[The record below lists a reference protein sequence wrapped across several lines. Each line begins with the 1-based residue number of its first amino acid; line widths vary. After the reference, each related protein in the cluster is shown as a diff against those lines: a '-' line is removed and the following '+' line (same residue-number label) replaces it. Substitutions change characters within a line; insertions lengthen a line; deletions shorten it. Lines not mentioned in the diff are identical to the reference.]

1 MSVSVVLAG
10 RYELRGVLGRGG
22 LADVYD
28 GWDQRLARAVAVK
41 VLRPEMASELQ
52 TRRRF
57 ESEARLAATLNHPN
71 VVAVHDSGDDHGAP
85 YIVMERLPGR
95 TLLDDLLAGPLPA
108 PRARTIL
115 TQTLDA
121 LGAAHAAGILHR
133 DIKPGNILFDAHG
146 TVKVTDFGIAK
157 SADTTH
163 TTAGEVLGTVAYLS
177 PDRIT
182 GKPASVTDDLYAVGV
197 VGYEALAGHRPYTG
211 DTILSLAHAIVH
223 GHHEPLTAVRP
234 DLAPTLTTVI
244 ERALSRDPQQRFA
257 TADQMRN
264 DLANPRRMSPPP
276 PTRVVT
282 PVPSVAVPPRPPAPP
297 RRSPG
302 AGVILGAVAAVL
314 VTIALLV
321 LAVASQDEGST
332 TGSTSVPPPTAPAPS
347 SYLTPA
353 ASPPATMISSE
364 PTAPAPQIVAPNGT
378 APGAGVDTGGG
389 NGNQG
394 GGNQGNGQG
403 GPGNGNQGNGNGG
416 NGNGNGGNSGGGR
429 GNGGG
434 N

>member
-1 MSVSVVLAG
+1 
-10 RYELRGVLGRGG
+10 
-22 LADVYD
+22 
-28 GWDQRLARAVAVK
+28 
-41 VLRPEMASELQ
+41 MASEPQ

-133 DIKPGNILFDAHG
+133 DIKPGNILFDADG

-157 SADTTH
+157 RADTAH

-182 GKPASVTDDLYAVGV
+182 GHPASVPDDLYAVGV
-197 VGYEALAGHRPYTG
+197 VGYEALASHRPFTG

-234 DLAPTLTTVI
+234 DLAPALTTVI
-244 ERALSRDPQQRFA
+244 DRALSRDSRSG
-257 TADQMRN
+257 
-264 DLANPRRMSPPP
+264 SPPP
-276 PTRVVT
+276 PRCARTSRTRAGCRRPRPGWSPLSRSLLSRSLRFPRVLPHRRAGR
-282 PVPSVAVPPRPPAPP
+282 PVP
-297 RRSPG
+297 G
-302 AGVILGAVAAVL
+302 
-314 VTIALLV
+314 
-321 LAVASQDEGST
+321 
-332 TGSTSVPPPTAPAPS
+332 
-347 SYLTPA
+347 
-353 ASPPATMISSE
+353 
-364 PTAPAPQIVAPNGT
+364 
-378 APGAGVDTGGG
+378 
-389 NGNQG
+389 
-394 GGNQGNGQG
+394 
-403 GPGNGNQGNGNGG
+403 
-416 NGNGNGGNSGGGR
+416 
-429 GNGGG
+429 
-434 N
+434 

>member
-41 VLRPEMASELQ
+41 VLRPEMASEPQ

-95 TLLDDLLAGPLPA
+95 TLLDDLLAGPLPV

-133 DIKPGNILFDAHG
+133 DIKPGNILFDADG

-157 SADTTH
+157 RADTTH

-223 GHHEPLTAVRP
+223 GHHEPLTAIRP
-234 DLAPTLTTVI
+234 DLAPALTTVF

-257 TADQMRN
+257 SAAQMRAA
-264 DLANPRRMSPPP
+264 LTNPRKIP
-276 PTRVVT
+276 PTRVFT
-282 PVPSVAVPPRPPAPP
+282 PVPVAADPPPAPAQP

-302 AGVILGAVAAVL
+302 TGVIIAAVAAVL
-314 VTIALLV
+314 VAIALLA

-332 TGSTSVPPPTAPAPS
+332 IGSTSVLSPSAPTPSSSLAPAAP
-347 SYLTPA
+347 
-353 ASPPATMISSE
+353 PPATMISTE
-364 PTAPAPQIVAPNGT
+364 PIAPAPDIVAPDDT
-378 APGAGVDTGGG
+378 APGGGAGTGGG

-394 GGNQGNGQG
+394 GGNRGNGQG
-403 GPGNGNQGNGNGG
+403 GPGNGNQGNGNG
-416 NGNGNGGNSGGGR
+416 NGNGGNNGGGR

>member
-1 MSVSVVLAG
+1 MPGSVVLAG
-10 RYELRGVLGRGG
+10 RYELREVLGRGG
-22 LADVYD
+22 MADVYD
-28 GWDQRLARAVAVK
+28 GWDHRLARAVAVK
-41 VLRPEMASELQ
+41 VLRPEMASEPQ

-121 LGAAHAAGILHR
+121 LGAAHAAGILHL
-133 DIKPGNILFDAHG
+133 DIKPCNILFDADG

-157 SADTTH
+157 SADTDH

-234 DLAPTLTTVI
+234 DLAPTPTTVI
-244 ERALSRDPQQRFA
+244 ERALSPDPQQRFA
-257 TADQMRN
+257 TATQMRAS
-264 DLANPRRMSPPP
+264 LANPRTMPPP
-276 PTRVVT
+276 PTQVVT
-282 PVPSVAVPPRPPAPP
+282 SIPAAAVPLGPPAQP

-302 AGVILGAVAAVL
+302 AGVIIGAVAAVL
-314 VTIALLV
+314 VTIALLA
-321 LAVASQDEGST
+321 LAFASRDEGST

-353 ASPPATMISSE
+353 PAPPATMISSE
-364 PTAPAPQIVAPNGT
+364 PIAPAPEIVAPDDT

-403 GPGNGNQGNGNGG
+403 GPGNGG
-416 NGNGNGGNSGGGR
+416 NGNGNGGNGGG
-429 GNGGG
+429 GGG

>member
-1 MSVSVVLAG
+1 MPGSVVLAG
-10 RYELRGVLGRGG
+10 RYELREVLGRGG
-22 LADVYD
+22 MADVYD

-41 VLRPEMASELQ
+41 VLRPEMASEPQ

-133 DIKPGNILFDAHG
+133 DIKPGNILFDADG

-157 SADTTH
+157 RADTDH

-223 GHHEPLTAVRP
+223 GHHEPLTAGRP
-234 DLAPTLTTVI
+234 DLDPTLIAVI

-257 TADQMRN
+257 TAAQMRN
-264 DLANPRRMSPPP
+264 ALANPRWMPPP

-282 PVPSVAVPPRPPAPP
+282 SIPAAAVPLGPPAQP

-302 AGVILGAVAAVL
+302 AGVIISAVAAVL
-314 VTIALLV
+314 VTIALLA
-321 LAVASQDEGST
+321 LAVASQDERGT
-332 TGSTSVPPPTAPAPS
+332 IGSTSVPPPTAPIPS
-347 SYLTPA
+347 SYLAPA
-353 ASPPATMISSE
+353 PAPPATMISSE
-364 PTAPAPQIVAPNGT
+364 PIAPAPEIVAPDDT

-403 GPGNGNQGNGNGG
+403 GPGNGGNGNGG
-416 NGNGNGGNSGGGR
+416 NGGGGR

>member
-1 MSVSVVLAG
+1 M
-10 RYELRGVLGRGG
+10 LGRGG

-41 VLRPEMASELQ
+41 VLRPEMASEPR

-108 PRARTIL
+108 PRTRTIL

-223 GHHEPLTAVRP
+223 GHHEPLAAVRP
-234 DLAPTLTTVI
+234 DLAPALTTVI
-244 ERALSRDPQQRFA
+244 DRALSRDPQQRFA
-257 TADQMRN
+257 TADQMRAN
-264 DLANPRRMSPPP
+264 LANPRRMPPP

-282 PVPSVAVPPRPPAPP
+282 PLPVAAVPPRPPAPP

-321 LAVASQDEGST
+321 LAVASRDGGST
-332 TGSTSVPPPTAPAPS
+332 TRSTSVPPPTAPTPS
-347 SYLTPA
+347 SSLTPA
-353 ASPPATMISSE
+353 PPPPATVISSE
-364 PTAPAPQIVAPNGT
+364 PIAPAPQIVAPDDT

-389 NGNQG
+389 TGNQG

-416 NGNGNGGNSGGGR
+416 NAGGGR